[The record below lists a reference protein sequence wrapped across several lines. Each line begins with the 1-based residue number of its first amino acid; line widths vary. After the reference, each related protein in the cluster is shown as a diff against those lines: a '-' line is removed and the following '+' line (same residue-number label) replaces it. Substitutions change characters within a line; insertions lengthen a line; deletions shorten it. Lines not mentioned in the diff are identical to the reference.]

1 MTISTYA
8 ELKTAL
14 QNEFGLASSDRQDE
28 ALELALK
35 KLNMTLRIRA
45 MESSVV
51 IPLNAANDCG
61 TAGGTANAITCTG
74 TTTLSSYALG
84 TTVKVKIATTNTS
97 TVTINIDS
105 VGVKNIRKGIDGGDG
120 LEADD
125 LIAGAT
131 FDLYYDGT
139 QFVMIP
145 PGGAPLPARHQATE
159 NIYLPGDP
167 KAALEAVPRDHFWR
181 MYMSSQ
187 TGKPQAYTIEGEN
200 YIFGPAA
207 DASYFPRILYWRAFA
222 TISGSSTN
230 WLIDH
235 ASGLWFYAACV
246 EMVVREGNDP
256 RLPTFAALYDDW
268 LATVISADKKDRYPQ
283 PMVRRNNVP
292 RDVRR

>member
-1 MTISTYA
+1 MSLSTYA

-35 KLNMTLRIRA
+35 KINMTLRVRA

-51 IPLNAANDCG
+51 VPIQAANACSSVAG
-61 TAGGTANAITCTG
+61 TNTITCTG
-74 TTTLSSYALG
+74 ATTISAYAL
-84 TTVKVKIATTNTS
+84 ATTISFTVAVTNTGA
-97 TVTINIDS
+97 TTINIDS
-105 VGVKNIRKGIDGGDG
+105 VGAANIKKGVDGGQA

-125 LIAGAT
+125 LIAGAEYH
-131 FDLYYDGT
+131 LYYDGT
-139 QFVMIP
+139 QFVMIQ
-145 PGGAPLPARHQATE
+145 PGGAPLPARHQATR

-167 KAALEAVPRDHFWR
+167 KRGLEYVPSDHFWQ
-181 MYMSSQ
+181 MFMSSQ
-187 TGKPQAYTIEGEN
+187 VNKPQAYTIEGES

-207 DASYFPRILYWRAFA
+207 DSSYFPRILYWRGFA
-222 TISGSSTN
+222 AISGSSTN
-230 WLIDH
+230 WLIDN

-268 LATVISADKKDRYPQ
+268 LATVIKADRKDRFPS
-283 PMVRRNNVP
+283 PLVRRNNVP
-292 RDVRR
+292 RDHR